1 MDDARWERRVAREK
15 SRNAELEKIIEDR
28 SRELYQANERLREHN
43 SALETEVQART
54 VDLRVAL
61 EAAEEASRA
70 KTGFLA
76 QMSHELRTP
85 LHGLGGTIEALT
97 STHLDIEQRR
107 LIDQCQTSAA
117 RLLRVIGDVL
127 DFSRIESGRLEVE
140 LSPAS
145 VKGIVDAASSSFE
158 AAAAQKGL
166 KLTSEVIADGPT
178 WMLADS
184 HRVGQV
190 LSNLLSNAVK
200 FTKSGQVSIRAE
212 VRQKDCDMLTT
223 WSVSDTGCG
232 MTDEATSCIFEA
244 FKQADAATT
253 RRYGGTGLG
262 LSIVKGL
269 VECMGGEI
277 SVRSEVGKGTTFVF
291 TTINKACE
299 PEYHSTA
306 SAEVDL
312 DLTGLT
318 LLIVDDHPINR
329 ALCESMLADVGCKL
343 LFAENGIEAIMQ
355 VAKSSPDLVLMD
367 CHMPG
372 MSGLEATRAMRAS
385 GFDKPIVAVSADVT
399 TENASAVIACGMQ
412 GIVGKPFRQ
421 VDLLNAIAD
430 LLKGRS
436 PSVTKYGN
444 EEDSLVPLF
453 SLEAALELVD
463 GQRELVARLCE
474 VFLDDLP
481 KSVEGLVSALQAGD
495 CSTQAELAHSLK
507 GAAGVVCAARMHG
520 LLSELEAAGLAGKS
534 SSEQLP
540 RLEAVAAATESKL
553 RDYLASV

>member
-43 SALETEVQART
+43 SELETEVQSRT

-61 EAAEEASRA
+61 EAAEAASRA

-97 STHLDIEQRR
+97 GTQLNLEQRR

-127 DFSRIESGRLEVE
+127 DFSRIESGGLEVE

-166 KLTSEVIADGPT
+166 KLTSEVIADGST

-212 VRQKDCDMLTT
+212 VQHKAQDVLTT
-223 WSVSDTGCG
+223 WYVSDTGCG
-232 MTDEATSCIFEA
+232 MTDEAASCIFEA

-299 PEYHSTA
+299 PEYHSA
-306 SAEVDL
+306 SSAAVDL

-329 ALCESMLADVGCKL
+329 SLCESMLADVGCKL
-343 LFAENGIEAIMQ
+343 LFAENGIEAIME

-367 CHMPG
+367 CHMPS
-372 MSGLEATRAMRAS
+372 MSGIEATRAMRAS

-412 GIVGKPFRQ
+412 AIVGKPFRKI
-421 VDLLNAIAD
+421 DLFTAIAD
-430 LLKGRS
+430 LLQGQGA
-436 PSVTKYGN
+436 SVNKCGN
-444 EEDSLVPLF
+444 EADSLVPLF
-453 SLEAALELVD
+453 SLDAALELVD
-463 GQRELVARLCE
+463 GQQELVARLCE
-474 VFLDDLP
+474 VFLSDLP

-495 CSTQAELAHSLK
+495 CSAQAELAHSLK

-520 LLSELEAAGLAGKS
+520 LLGELEVAGLAGES